1 MRRGLGAVISMAGSV
16 FLARLLAPRDFG
28 IFAVMTFVFAFGE
41 SLCDGGLAGSLVR
54 QAHPPTKA
62 ELDIVF
68 TAQQLVMWIVS
79 AALALVAASL
89 PGRVPS
95 AVIFLLACVAAAL
108 LLSGFQIIPV
118 AQLERDLR
126 FGRLGYIE
134 TAETICFYGVAVGLA
149 SAGFGVRSF
158 GIALV
163 VQAVVGTAA
172 CLASAPY
179 LPRLSWSRTELR
191 ARYAF
196 GLPFQGVELLSLAKD
211 SFTPFFVGLLL
222 GAREV
227 GYITWA
233 NQAVA
238 YALIALMALSRLY
251 LPVFARLQDCPDRLG
266 VAVERTILLANA
278 LTVPAAVFVLVFA
291 GPLVDIVFGQKWEPA
306 LPLVYIMWSA
316 NLLVPTATPLM
327 GLVTALGYPRF
338 GFKMALVWM
347 LGTWLIGGPLVGVI
361 GVTGFAVAN
370 LVVQSSNFLLFR
382 RAKQL
387 VPLHLLRAAAPPWL
401 VAAGLFPCL
410 LLLRWTWPPHGASE
424 LALECG
430 AWLVVYGAALVVT
443 TRDRGR
449 EFVSLLRGRPEWSAT
464 P

>member
-1 MRRGLGAVISMAGSV
+1 MRRGLGAVISIIGSV

-28 IFAVMTFVFAFGE
+28 VFAVMTFVFAFGE
-41 SLCDGGLAGSLVR
+41 SLGDGGLAGSLVR
-54 QAHPPTKA
+54 QTHPPTRA

-68 TAQQLVMWIVS
+68 TAQQLVIWVVS
-79 AALALVAASL
+79 AALAIVAACL
-89 PGRVPS
+89 VGHAPGSV
-95 AVIFLLACVAAAL
+95 VFLLSCVVIAL

-134 TAETICFYGVAVGLA
+134 TAETMCFYGVAVGLA
-149 SAGFGVRSF
+149 AAGFGVRSF

-163 VQAVVGTAA
+163 VQAVIGTAA
-172 CLASAPY
+172 YLISVPY
-179 LPRLSWSRTELR
+179 MPRLSWSGTELR

-222 GAREV
+222 GARDV

-251 LPVFARLQDCPDRLG
+251 LPVFARLQHSPDRLG
-266 VAVERTILLANA
+266 AAVERTILLANA

-291 GPLVDIVFGQKWEPA
+291 GPLVEVVFGQKWQPA

-338 GFKMALVWM
+338 GFKMALIWM
-347 LGTWLIGGPLVGVI
+347 LGTWLIGAPLVGAI

-370 LVVQSSNFLLFR
+370 LVIQSSNLLLFR

-401 VAAGLFPCL
+401 VAAGLLPCL
-410 LLLRWTWPPHGASE
+410 LLLRRSWPPHGASQ
-424 LALECG
+424 LAFECG
-430 AWLVVYGAALVVT
+430 VWLVVYCGVLFVT
-443 TRDRGR
+443 TRARGR
-449 EFVSLLRGRPEWSAT
+449 EFLALLKGRPEWSSI